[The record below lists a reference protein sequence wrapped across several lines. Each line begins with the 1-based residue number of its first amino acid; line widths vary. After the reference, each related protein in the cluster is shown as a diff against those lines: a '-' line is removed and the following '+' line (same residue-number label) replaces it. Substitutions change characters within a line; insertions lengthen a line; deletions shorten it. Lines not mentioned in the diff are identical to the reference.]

1 MWCMASLW
9 PGLAAANPDA
19 HLPEG
24 FGGNRL
30 GFLLAELLPLAA
42 VVAAA
47 AVFARGG
54 RRRS

>member
-1 MWCMASLW
+1 MASLW